1 MGLKV
6 SFIIQTKSLLLIEFI
21 KIKSILSDLEYKN
34 SIIEQIGNT
43 PLIKLNRINKGFKP
57 QIFAKL
63 ESANP
68 GGSVKDRIGFNMIA
82 DAEKRGE
89 LKSGGTIIEATS
101 GNTGI
106 GLAIT
111 AAVKGYKCVF
121 VVTSKVSD
129 EKINYLKA
137 LGAEVI
143 VVSNLADPHEP
154 EYYVNVA
161 KRLHEEIPDSFF
173 AYQYSNPSNPEI
185 HYKTTGP
192 EIWRQTDGK
201 ITHFVSS
208 IGTGGTISGT
218 GKFLKEKNPNIQ
230 VVGADPLGSIFK
242 RYKETGEIIKGTPY
256 LVEGIGQDCL
266 PENVH
271 FQYIDEIVNISD
283 KDSFAAARRLTKEE
297 GIFCGGS
304 TGTIVHVT
312 LEVAKKCTKD
322 DVIVFI
328 VCDTGERYLS
338 KLHNEDWLRSNKMLD
353 TEIKTLRDISDR
365 KKSLGIEEIVSIKED
380 DKVKDVLELITKT
393 GYTQIPVLKGKQS
406 VGSIREDRLLAKLVE
421 NPLLYNSLIKDVMEE
436 SFPVL
441 DAKADIQHVKE
452 TFKDNFAILVSD
464 FGLVTDIITRYD
476 LLNLSE

>member
-1 MGLKV
+1 
-6 SFIIQTKSLLLIEFI
+6 
-21 KIKSILSDLEYKN
+21 LEYKN
-34 SIIEQIGNT
+34 SILEQFGNT
-43 PLIKLNRINKGFKP
+43 PLIKINKINRGLKP

-68 GGSVKDRIGFNMIA
+68 GGSVKDRIGYNMIA

-89 LKSGGTIIEATS
+89 LKPGGTVIEATS

-111 AAVKGYKCVF
+111 ASVKGYNCIF
-121 VVTSKVSD
+121 VVTDKVSD

-137 LGAEVI
+137 FGAEVI
-143 VVSNLADPHEP
+143 VVSNLVDPDDP

-161 KRLHEEIPDSFF
+161 KRLHKEIPNSFF

-218 GKFLKEKNPNIQ
+218 GRFLKEKNPNIK
-230 VVGADPLGSIFK
+230 VIGADPLGSIFK
-242 RYKETGEIIKGTPY
+242 HFKDTGEIIKGTPY

-271 FQYIDEIVNISD
+271 FQYIDEIINISD
-283 KDSFAAARRLTKEE
+283 KESFVAARKLTKEE

-304 TGTIVHVT
+304 TGTIVHVA
-312 LEVAKKCTKD
+312 LEISKGLSKD
-322 DVIVFI
+322 DVVVFI

-338 KLHNEDWLRSNKMLD
+338 KVHNEDWLKLNRMLD
-353 TEIKTLRDISDR
+353 TEIRTLRDISDR
-365 KKSLGIEEIVSIKED
+365 KKSTGIEEIVSIKED

-393 GYTQIPVLKGKQS
+393 GYTQIPVLKGKQP
-406 VGSIREDRLLAKLVE
+406 VGSIREGRLLSKLVD
-421 NPLLYNSLIKDVMEE
+421 NPQLYNSLVKDVMEE
-436 SFPVL
+436 SFPIL
-441 DAKADIQHVKE
+441 EAKTELAEVKNMLKE
-452 TFKDNFAILVSD
+452 NAAVLVSD
-464 FGLVTDIITRYD
+464 FGLLTDIITRYD
-476 LLNLSE
+476 LINLQK

>member
-1 MGLKV
+1 M
-6 SFIIQTKSLLLIEFI
+6 
-21 KIKSILSDLEYKN
+21 DYKN
-34 SIIEQIGNT
+34 SILEQVGNT
-43 PLIKLNRINKGFKP
+43 PLIKLNRLSKGLKP

-68 GGSVKDRIGFNMIA
+68 GGSVKDRIGYNMIV
-82 DAEKRGE
+82 DAEKRGI
-89 LKSGGTIIEATS
+89 LQPGGTIIEATS

-111 AAVKGYKCVF
+111 AAVKGYRCIF
-121 VVTSKVSD
+121 VVTDKVSD

-143 VVSNLADPHEP
+143 VVSNLVDPDDP

-161 KRLHEEIPDSFF
+161 KRLHSEIPNSFF
-173 AYQYSNPSNPEI
+173 AYQYSNPSNPEM
-185 HYKTTGP
+185 HYITTGP
-192 EIWRQTDGK
+192 EIWLQTDGK

-218 GKFLKEKNPNIQ
+218 GRFLKEKNPNVKII
-230 VVGADPLGSIFK
+230 GADPLGSIF
-242 RYKETGEIIKGTPY
+242 RHYKETGEIIKGTPY

-283 KDSFAAARRLTKEE
+283 KESFAAARRLTKEE

-304 TGTIVHVT
+304 TGTIVHVA
-312 LEVAKKCTKD
+312 LEVAKKCCPD

-338 KLHNEDWLRSNKMLD
+338 KVHNEEWLKLNRMLD
-353 TEIKTLRDISDR
+353 TEIRILRDISDI
-365 KKSLGIEEIVSIKED
+365 KKAAGIEEISSVKED

-393 GYTQIPVLKGKQS
+393 GYSQIPVLSGKKS
-406 VGSIREDRLLAKLVE
+406 IGSIQESKLLSKLVD
-421 NPLLYNSLIKDVMEE
+421 NPQLYNSLIKDVMEE
-436 SFPVL
+436 SFPIL
-441 DAKADIQHVKE
+441 DAKTDLKEVKDILKTNQAV
-452 TFKDNFAILVSD
+452 LVSD

-476 LLNLSE
+476 LINFDSML

>member
-1 MGLKV
+1 MGKM
-6 SFIIQTKSLLLIEFI
+6 
-21 KIKSILSDLEYKN
+21 EYKN
-34 SIIEQIGNT
+34 SILEQVGNT
-43 PLIKLNRINKGFKP
+43 PLIKINRLSKGLKP

-68 GGSVKDRIGFNMIA
+68 GGSVKDRIGYNMIV
-82 DAEKRGE
+82 DAEKRGI
-89 LKSGGTIIEATS
+89 LQPGGTIIEATS

-111 AAVKGYKCVF
+111 ATVKGYRCIF
-121 VVTSKVSD
+121 VVTDKVSD

-143 VVSNLADPHEP
+143 VVSNLVDPDDQ

-161 KRLHEEIPDSFF
+161 KRLHSEIPNSFF
-173 AYQYSNPSNPEI
+173 AYQYSNPSNPEM
-185 HYKTTGP
+185 HYNTTGP

-218 GKFLKEKNPNIQ
+218 GRFLKEKNPSIKII
-230 VVGADPLGSIFK
+230 GADPLGSIFK
-242 RYKETGEIIKGTPY
+242 HYKETGEIIKGTPY

-266 PENVH
+266 PDNVH
-271 FQYIDEIVNISD
+271 FRYIDEIVNISD
-283 KDSFAAARRLTKEE
+283 KESFVAARRLTKEE

-304 TGTIVHVT
+304 TGTIVHVA
-312 LEVAKKCTKD
+312 LEVAEKCSSD

-338 KLHNEDWLRSNKMLD
+338 KVHNEEWLKLNRMLD
-353 TEIKTLRDISDR
+353 TEIRTLRDISDV
-365 KKSLGIEEIVSIKED
+365 KKATGIEEIASVRED

-393 GYTQIPVLKGKQS
+393 GYSQIPVLSGKKS
-406 VGSIREDRLLAKLVE
+406 IGSIQESKLLSKLVD
-421 NPLLYNSLIKDVMEE
+421 NPQLYNSFIKDLMEE
-436 SFPVL
+436 SIPIL
-441 DAKADIQHVKE
+441 DAKTDLKKVKDILKTNQAV
-452 TFKDNFAILVSD
+452 LVSD

-476 LLNLSE
+476 LINFDRK

>member
-1 MGLKV
+1 MEYL
-6 SFIIQTKSLLLIEFI
+6 
-21 KIKSILSDLEYKN
+21 DYKN
-34 SIIEQIGNT
+34 SILEQVGNT
-43 PLIKLNRINKGFKP
+43 PLIKLNRLSKGLKP

-68 GGSVKDRIGFNMIA
+68 GGSVKDRIGYNMIM
-82 DAEKRGE
+82 DAEKRGI
-89 LKSGGTIIEATS
+89 LKPGGTIIEATS

-111 AAVKGYKCVF
+111 AAVKEYRCIF
-121 VVTSKVSD
+121 VVTDKVSD

-143 VVSNLADPHEP
+143 VVSNLVDPVDP

-161 KRLHEEIPDSFF
+161 KRLHAEIPNSFF
-173 AYQYSNPSNPEI
+173 AYQYSNPSNPEM
-185 HYKTTGP
+185 HYNTTGP
-192 EIWRQTDGK
+192 EIWQQTDGR

-218 GKFLKEKNPNIQ
+218 GRFLKEKDPNIK
-230 VVGADPLGSIFK
+230 VIGADPLGSIF
-242 RYKETGEIIKGTPY
+242 RHYKETGEIIKGTPY

-271 FQYIDEIVNISD
+271 FQYIDYIINISD
-283 KDSFAAARRLTKEE
+283 KESFAAARRLTKEE

-304 TGTIVHVT
+304 TGTIVHVA
-312 LEVAKKCTKD
+312 LEVAKKCSSD

-338 KLHNEDWLRSNKMLD
+338 KVHNEEWLKLNRMLD
-353 TEIKTLRDISDR
+353 TEIRTLRDISDV
-365 KKSLGIEEIVSIKED
+365 KKATGIEEISSVRED

-393 GYTQIPVLKGKQS
+393 GYSQIPVLRGKKS
-406 VGSIREDRLLAKLVE
+406 IGSIKENKLLSKLVD
-421 NPLLYNSLIKDVMEE
+421 NPQLYNSLIKDVMEE
-436 SFPVL
+436 SFPIL
-441 DAKADIQHVKE
+441 DAKTDLKEVKDILKINQ
-452 TFKDNFAILVSD
+452 AILVSD

-476 LLNLSE
+476 LINFDRK

>member
-1 MGLKV
+1 M
-6 SFIIQTKSLLLIEFI
+6 
-21 KIKSILSDLEYKN
+21 EYKN

-43 PLIKLNRINKGFKP
+43 PLIKLNKINKGLKP

-68 GGSVKDRIGFNMIA
+68 GGSVKDRIGYSMIA
-82 DAEKRGE
+82 DAEQQGI
-89 LKSGGTIIEATS
+89 LKPGGTIIEATS

-111 AAVKGYKCVF
+111 AAVKGYRCIF
-121 VVTSKVSD
+121 VVTSKVSE

-137 LGAEVI
+137 LGSEVI
-143 VVSNLADPHEP
+143 VVSNLVDPDDP

-161 KRLHEEIPDSFF
+161 KRLHKEIPNSFF

-185 HYKTTGP
+185 HYRTTGP
-192 EIWRQTDGK
+192 EIWRQTDGR
-201 ITHFVSS
+201 ITHFISS

-218 GKFLKEKNPNIQ
+218 GRFLKEKNSDIQ
-230 VVGADPLGSIFK
+230 IIGADPLGSIFK
-242 RYKETGEIIKGTPY
+242 HYKETGEIIKGTPY

-271 FQYIDEIVNISD
+271 FQYIDKIINISD

-304 TGTIVHVT
+304 TGTIVHVA
-312 LEVAKKCTKD
+312 LETAKHCSKD

-338 KLHNEDWLRSNKMLD
+338 KVHNEDWLKLNRMLD
-353 TEIKTLRDISDR
+353 TEVRTLRDISDR
-365 KKSLGIEEIVSIKED
+365 KKSLGIEEIISIKED

-393 GYTQIPVLKGKQS
+393 GYTQIPVLRGKQS
-406 VGSIREDRLLAKLVE
+406 IGAIREGRLLSKLVDD
-421 NPLLYNSLIKDVMEE
+421 PTIYNSLIKDVMEE
-436 SFPVL
+436 SFPIL
-441 DAKADIQHVKE
+441 EAKSEIAEVKKLLKE
-452 TFKDNFAILVSD
+452 YPAVLVSD

-476 LLNLSE
+476 LINLSV

>member
-1 MGLKV
+1 M
-6 SFIIQTKSLLLIEFI
+6 
-21 KIKSILSDLEYKN
+21 EYKN

-43 PLIKLNRINKGFKP
+43 PLIKLNQINKGLKP
-57 QIFAKL
+57 QIFGKL

-68 GGSVKDRIGFNMIA
+68 GGSVKDRIGLNMIA

-89 LKSGGTIIEATS
+89 LRPGGTIIEATS

-121 VVTSKVSD
+121 VVTSKVSH

-143 VVSNLADPHEP
+143 VVSNLAEPEEP

-161 KRLHEEIPDSFF
+161 KRLHKEMPNSFF

-218 GKFLKEKNPNIQ
+218 GRFLKEKNPNIQ
-230 VVGADPLGSIFK
+230 VIGADPLGSIFK
-242 RYKETGEIIKGTPY
+242 HYKDTGEIIKGTPY

-271 FQYIDEIVNISD
+271 FQYIDKIINISD

-304 TGTIVHVT
+304 TGTIVHVA
-312 LEVAKKCTKD
+312 LDIAKSCTRN

-338 KLHNEDWLRSNKMLD
+338 KFHNEEWLRSNKMLD
-353 TEIKTLRDISDR
+353 TEIRTLRDISDR
-365 KKSLGIEEIVSIKED
+365 KKATGFEEIVTIKEE

-393 GYTQIPVLKGKQS
+393 GYTQIPVLKGRKS
-406 VGSIREDRLLAKLVE
+406 IGAIRENKLLAKLVDK
-421 NPLLYNSLIKDVMEE
+421 PLLYNFLIKDVMEE

-441 DAKADIQHVKE
+441 DAKTDIQEVKE
-452 TFKDNFAILVSD
+452 ILRDHLAVLVSD

-476 LLNLSE
+476 LINLGSN